1 MEAAKPAAKHDIYY
15 TAAVLTS
22 IKNRHKKPQIL
33 LERYGVGLFYRRL
46 NQKIWLFIHGNF
58 LATGLQHIAMVT
70 C

>member
-1 MEAAKPAAKHDIYY
+1 METAKPAAKHDIYY

-22 IKNRHKKPQIL
+22 IKNAHKKPQIL

-58 LATGLQHIAMVT
+58 LAAGLQHIAMVT